1 MDISYRHRIINLYL
15 IPLSYWFEY
24 LGLFFFIFKNG
35 LFVLAQIPKVCVAEY
50 ASRLMKLLLD
60 YTPNVDLWGFS
71 SRVIL
76 LKP

>member
-1 MDISYRHRIINLYL
+1 MDISYRDRIIKQYL
-15 IPLSYWFEY
+15 IPVSYWFEY
-24 LGLFFFIFKNG
+24 LGLFFIFKNG
-35 LFVLAQIPKVCVAEY
+35 LFVLAQIPNVCVLEY